1 MLRTLRIGKGPA
13 NIRQWEGI
21 VNDPSGALLAVF
33 IFAYITYQGEQVSVG
48 AIALDVALS
57 SVIAGLIGFG
67 LAYAVTWVFP
77 RGYVP
82 EFLKA
87 PVLLVVVISGFIVA
101 DLIQHETGLVT
112 VTVIDRKSVV

>member
-1 MLRTLRIGKGPA
+1 MLRTLRIGQRPA
-13 NIRQWEGI
+13 NILKWEGI
-21 VNDPSGALLAVF
+21 VNDPIGALLAVF

-77 RGYVP
+77 RGSVRSEEHTSERQSLMRTSYAV
-82 EFLKA
+82 FSLK
-87 PVLLVVVISGFIVA
+87 
-101 DLIQHETGLVT
+101 Q
-112 VTVIDRKSVV
+112 